1 MTEYKR
7 KPTERVLVTGGSGFI
22 GGYVLRH
29 LRACGYAVTNFDLAE
44 DKHDNG
50 SFIQGSILDFNAV
63 QRAVDQSDIVF
74 HFAGFSNINLVKDN
88 PKNCIELNIM
98 GTANFLDAIRVKGS
112 GKFVFASSVYVHNK
126 NGHFYTT
133 SKLASELICENYNDL
148 YGLPVAIM
156 RLGTVYGE
164 KSRQEDVV
172 SIFVKKAVLGEPI
185 SIHGSGKQIRNFI
198 HGEDVAAACAK
209 LVATNDLSG
218 TFILSSKR
226 GASIRELAGIVTKYV
241 PTVKI
246 EQFEGK
252 GREDDYQGD
261 LGDGS
266 MLEDTYQK
274 LQWEPKIDIEEGVKR
289 MIKYFKGVEN

>member
-22 GGYVLRH
+22 GGYVVRH

-44 DKHDNG
+44 DKQDNG
-50 SFIQGSILDFNAV
+50 SFIKGSILDFNAV
-63 QRAVDQSDIVF
+63 QSAVDQSDIVF
-74 HFAGFSNINLVKDN
+74 HFAGFSNINLVKGN

-133 SKLASELICENYNDL
+133 SKLASELICENYSDL
-148 YGLPVAIM
+148 YRLPVAIM

-164 KSRQEDVV
+164 KSRHEDVV
-172 SIFVKKAVLGEPI
+172 SIFAKKAVFGEPI

-226 GASIRELAGIVTKYV
+226 GVSIRELAGIVTKYI
-241 PTVKI
+241 PTVNI
-246 EQFEGK
+246 EQFERT

-266 MLEDTYQK
+266 MLEGTYQK